1 VGKLPRGNRLVG
13 LLLFDHV
20 YDELSLRFRFGASG
34 VLTPILRTVVLQ
46 GVAQI
51 NASNVFDR
59 ATDIGLEKIMD
70 LLTEDGIIK
79 DKAAHITVLLV
90 FNH

>member
-1 VGKLPRGNRLVG
+1 MRGSCLQSSI
-13 LLLFDHV
+13 DHV
-20 YDELSLRFRFGASG
+20 YDELPLRFRFCARG
-34 VLTPILRTVVLQ
+34 VLTQVRGAVLLQ
-46 GVAQI
+46 GEAQI

-70 LLTEDGIIK
+70 LLTEDGIVN